1 MPRKSRKTQK
11 PPLLFLEQSL
21 DGARHPSEPEVRP
34 QFDTSHLTA
43 LPARRGRRKGHSTT
57 SILDRSSQ
65 LSESRKLR
73 LKTSICKFPTL
84 SFERG
89 PTQPSKLNGQ
99 PKPTRGK
106 KSKKVSVAAQAS
118 TNRQQPQQQTSR
130 PSSLPSQQ
138 TPKRRTRG
146 TSNVSTSSSVSSER
160 PQSLGPHAAT
170 SPPRAVTVETP
181 SAGSCI
187 ISSPPDVETPE
198 GLPQGRSDPSPR
210 VYPLLGPLSQ
220 PQSQPQP
227 ETLVADTPE
236 RDYGL
241 RVTWRRRKGLMMA
254 LEKGGHLSKE
264 SLYHYAVL
272 LPSSLVLNVR
282 WSHSEARQRA
292 ASQKVLPA
300 GRAVM
305 TSDLYHPITNGYYKL
320 DKNHLLG
327 TCRPEDNIES

>member
-21 DGARHPSEPEVRP
+21 DGARLPSEPEVRAAIHPKSFITERPTHDNTSHTSWVRP

-65 LSESRKLR
+65 LSGSRKLC

-160 PQSLGPHAAT
+160 PQSLPLDCLAASGESQGPRAAT
-170 SPPRAVTVETP
+170 SPPCAVTVETP

-254 LEKGGHLSKE
+254 LEKGGHLSK
-264 SLYHYAVL
+264 VDT
-272 LPSSLVLNVR
+272 LV
-282 WSHSEARQRA
+282 
-292 ASQKVLPA
+292 P
-300 GRAVM
+300 M
-305 TSDLYHPITNGYYKL
+305 
-320 DKNHLLG
+320 
-327 TCRPEDNIES
+327 